1 MTKHYSVQ
9 DMEVVHDIS
18 MAAGYKLTK
27 GEIDVMDSRELFSR
41 ILEWAEE
48 FMRFHEKSSWDSED
62 YIGAVDEFALM
73 KLAEVYGSEEE
84 AECDWCGER
93 HVEKKCIACRFT
105 ACFRCFS
112 GETCPNCKSNYVKE
126 ITPAE

>member
-1 MTKHYSVQ
+1 
-9 DMEVVHDIS
+9 MEVVHDIS
-18 MAAGYKLTK
+18 MAAGHKLAR

-48 FMRFHEKSSWDSED
+48 FMRIHEKSSWDSED

-84 AECDWCGER
+84 AECDWCQER
-93 HVEKKCIACRFT
+93 HAEKNVSLADLLLASVVFPEKHARTAGVIA
-105 ACFRCFS
+105 
-112 GETCPNCKSNYVKE
+112 
-126 ITPAE
+126 